1 MQLRPTPTQS
11 VSNAPPMNF
20 QTATAERVASISQ
33 RALLMYWQRLAA
45 GRPYPA
51 PAEFNPGERMHDP
64 KQLVIWQ
71 VEHDGGKRRF
81 RAQRQGAHVA
91 EVFGGS
97 WAGKTMEEVVPPF
110 ALAFVL
116 HSAEACARTGRAV
129 YTIFRT
135 RDAQDRSIDCERLLL
150 PLGSGGTVE
159 QIVAS
164 LQLISLQGEF
174 RRDTVLEA
182 FDANIDVAFAGVIG
196 GGGRR

>member
-1 MQLRPTPTQS
+1 MLH
-11 VSNAPPMNF
+11 PMNF

-33 RALLMYWQRLAA
+33 RALLLYWQRLAG

-51 PAEFNPGERMHDP
+51 PVEFSPAERTHDP

-81 RAQRQGAHVA
+81 RALHHGAHVA

-97 WAGKTMEEVVPPF
+97 WAGRTMDEVVPPF
-110 ALAFVL
+110 ALPFAL
-116 HSAEACARTGRAV
+116 HSAEACALTSRAV

-135 RDAQDRSIDCERLLL
+135 RDAQGRVIDCERLLL
-150 PLGSGGTVE
+150 PLGTDGKVE

-164 LQLISLQGEF
+164 LQLISLSGEF

-182 FDANIDVAFAGVIG
+182 FDANIDVAFAGVIAG
-196 GGGRR
+196 G